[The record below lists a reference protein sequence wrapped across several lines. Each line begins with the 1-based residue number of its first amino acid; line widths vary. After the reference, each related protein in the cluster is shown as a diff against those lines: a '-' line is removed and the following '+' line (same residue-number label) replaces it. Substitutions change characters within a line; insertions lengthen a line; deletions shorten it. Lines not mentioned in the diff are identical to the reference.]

1 VCVVVPTDA
10 NPELPPTGLPYGT
23 YQLVLNLGSARADA
37 EPMGSI
43 VDDEPGGIG
52 AGGLRARPRH
62 RSGSSAELAKLR
74 EKVSLL
80 SMQKEYWWHRYTEGI
95 EECRAAQ
102 REVAE
107 LKQALAELQ
116 AGHAPDGGTPPRR
129 AYVDPRLLS

>member
-1 VCVVVPTDA
+1 MPTDA
-10 NPELPPTGLPYGT
+10 NPELPSTGLPYRT

-37 EPMGSI
+37 DPMGSI
-43 VDDEPGGIG
+43 VDDEPIGIG

-62 RSGSSAELAKLR
+62 RSGSSAELVKLR

-80 SMQKEYWWHRYTEGI
+80 SMQKEYWWKRYTEGV

-102 REVAE
+102 REVVE

-116 AGHAPDGGTPPRR
+116 AGGAPDGGTPRRR

>member
-1 VCVVVPTDA
+1 MPTDA
-10 NPELPPTGLPYGT
+10 NPELSPTGLPSRT
-23 YQLVLNLGSARADA
+23 HQLVLNLGAARADA
-37 EPMGSI
+37 DPMGSI
-43 VDDEPGGIG
+43 VDNEPVGIG

-80 SMQKEYWWHRYTEGI
+80 SMQKEYWWQRYTEGV

-102 REVAE
+102 REVVE

-116 AGHAPDGGTPPRR
+116 AGGAPDGGTPRRR